1 MDSLM
6 LRNITKRF
14 GDVLAVDAFDLS
26 VKQEEFLVVIG
37 ESGCGKT
44 TLLRII
50 AGLETPDTGEVLIGG
65 VPVNDVPPGRRN
77 VQLIFQ
83 NFALWP
89 HMRVFDDRKYANLTL
104 PLRIRKW
111 SVEAIRDL
119 IRPLAARLNI
129 EERLFSRKPQELSAG
144 QQQRVAL
151 GRAMTTS
158 PQILLMDEPFS
169 NLDPHNRRKVREEIR
184 AFHKERRLTTI
195 FVTHN
200 LEDAVQ
206 LGDRI
211 ALMHQGHL
219 EQVGTAEN
227 LMRHPAND
235 RVADYFRVRP
245 SYGVAFQ

>member
-1 MDSLM
+1 MDSLV
-6 LRNITKRF
+6 LRNISKSF
-14 GDVLAVDAFDLS
+14 GTVVAVDRIDLAVR
-26 VKQEEFLVVIG
+26 QGEFLVVIG

-44 TLLRII
+44 TLLRVI
-50 AGLETPDTGEVLIGG
+50 AGLETPEEGEILIGG
-65 VPVNDVPPGRRN
+65 VPMNEVPPGRRN

-83 NFALWP
+83 NYALWP

-111 SVEAIRDL
+111 SVDAIQEL

-129 EERLFSRKPQELSAG
+129 EERLFSREPQELSAG

-169 NLDPHNRRKVREEIR
+169 NLDPANRRKVREEIR
-184 AFHKERRLTTI
+184 AFHKEQRLTTV

-211 ALMHQGHL
+211 ALMHQGRL
-219 EQVGTAEN
+219 EQVDTAEN
-227 LMRHPAND
+227 LMRHPVNE

-245 SYGVAFQ
+245 SYGVPFQ

>member
-1 MDSLM
+1 MDSLV
-6 LRNITKRF
+6 LRNLGKRF
-14 GDVLAVDAFDLS
+14 GSVVAVDRVDLAVR
-26 VKQEEFLVVIG
+26 QGEFLVVIG

-44 TLLRII
+44 TLLRTI
-50 AGLETPDTGEVLIGG
+50 AGLETPDTGEILIGG
-65 VPVNDVPPGRRN
+65 VPVNDVPAGKRN

-83 NFALWP
+83 NYALWP
-89 HMRVFDDRKYANLTL
+89 HMRVFDDRRYANLTL

-111 SVEAIRDL
+111 SVEAIREM

-151 GRAMTTS
+151 GRAMTTA
-158 PQILLMDEPFS
+158 PQILLMDEPLS
-169 NLDPHNRRKVREEIR
+169 NLDPQNRRKVREEIR
-184 AFHKERRLTTI
+184 AFHKERRLTTL

-211 ALMHQGHL
+211 ALMHQGCFQ
-219 EQVGTAEN
+219 QVDTAEA
-227 LMRHPAND
+227 LMRHPANEV
-235 RVADYFRVRP
+235 VADYFRVRP
-245 SYGVAFQ
+245 SYGVPFQ

>member
-1 MDSLM
+1 MDSLV
-6 LRNITKRF
+6 LRNISRSF
-14 GDVLAVDAFDLS
+14 GPVVAVDQIDLAV
-26 VKQEEFLVVIG
+26 KQDEFLVVIG

-65 VPVNDVPPGRRN
+65 APMNNVPAGRRN

-83 NFALWP
+83 NYALWP
-89 HMRVFDDRKYANLTL
+89 HMRVFEDRKYANLTL

-111 SVEAIRDL
+111 SVDAIREL

-144 QQQRVAL
+144 QQQRIAL
-151 GRAMTTS
+151 ARAMTTA
-158 PQILLMDEPFS
+158 PRILLMDEPFS
-169 NLDPHNRRKVREEIR
+169 NLDPGNRRRVRAEIR
-184 AFHKERRLTTI
+184 AFHKEHHLTTM

-200 LEDAVQ
+200 LEDAIE

-211 ALMHQGHL
+211 ALMHEGRL
-219 EQVGTAEN
+219 EQVDTAEN
-227 LMRHPAND
+227 LMRHPATE

-245 SYGVAFQ
+245 SYGVAFR